1 MTAAPAHEQIELG
14 DDGLSPSDR
23 DSIEQYFREV
33 GRQSLL
39 TADEERG
46 LGVRVRM
53 GDEAAIAELATR
65 NLRFVISVAKRY
77 QHRGVP
83 LGDLIGEGN
92 VGLLRAARRFDPA
105 LGVRFISYAVWW
117 IRQALQ
123 SAVARQSSVVRVPI
137 VVARAEGGSRPADIS
152 LDTPLGSGGNQT
164 LLDLIGSGEEESAAI
179 EGAATEYASR
189 IEEALSRLPERD
201 AKILRLQFGLDGGR
215 EHSLVEIGQLMGV
228 TRERV
233 RQLRDRALRRLRTA
247 PSIGALH
254 ELAGAL

>member
-1 MTAAPAHEQIELG
+1 MIAAAVHDRAEAADESLTKA
-14 DDGLSPSDR
+14 DR

-39 TADEERG
+39 TADEERA
-46 LGVRVRM
+46 LGTRVRA

-77 QHRGVP
+77 QHRGVA

-123 SAVARQSSVVRVPI
+123 SAIARQCSVVRIPI
-137 VVARAEGGSRPADIS
+137 VVARSEGARRPADIS
-152 LDTPLGSGGNQT
+152 LDTPLSSDGNQT
-164 LLDLIGSGEEESAAI
+164 LLDLIGSADDESA
-179 EGAATEYASR
+179 ESGCTATDCGSR
-189 IEEALSRLPERD
+189 IDEALSHLPERD
-201 AKILRLQFGLDGGR
+201 AKILRLHFGLDGGS
-215 EHSLVEIGQLMGV
+215 EHSLVEIGQLLGV

-233 RQLRDRALRRLRTA
+233 RQVRDRALRRLRGA
-247 PSIGALH
+247 PSIKPLH
-254 ELAGAL
+254 EVAGAA